1 MSKQFSHAATI
12 FPVIDPVS
20 SARFYRDKL
29 GFDITFEWGDPI
41 DYIVLNREE
50 AVAVHLSKAP
60 TPADFGAFTSLYVF
74 VHDVNKLYEE
84 YMAKNVDIH
93 TPIDTRDYGMR
104 DFDIKD
110 PDGYI
115 ICFGT
120 HKDYL
125 DSSS

>member
-12 FPVIDPVS
+12 FTVLDPIT

-29 GFDITFEWGDPI
+29 GFDITFEWGDPV
-41 DYIVLNREE
+41 DYVVMNRED
-50 AVAVHLSKAP
+50 AVAIHLSKAAKP
-60 TPADFGAFTSLYVF
+60 LEHGDAAALYVF
-74 VHDVNKLYEE
+74 VHDVNQLYEE
-84 YMAKNVDIH
+84 FSSKDVPIH
-93 TPIDTRDYGMR
+93 APIGTREYGMR
-104 DFDIKD
+104 DFDIRD

-125 DSSS
+125 PSKA